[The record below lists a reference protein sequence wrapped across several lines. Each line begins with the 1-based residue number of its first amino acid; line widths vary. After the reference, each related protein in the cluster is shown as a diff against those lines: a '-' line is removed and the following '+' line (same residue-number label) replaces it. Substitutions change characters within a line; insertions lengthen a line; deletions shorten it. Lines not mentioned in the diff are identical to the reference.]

1 MDRFPSDR
9 RPVADISGLN
19 RFLTKMYGLMTF
31 AVLISALTAWLV
43 ANVFANQFTA
53 FLTNN
58 RWGIWLII
66 LLPIFLTFGIIFNA
80 TRSPG
85 VSFVLLIITAVI
97 YGITFAFIAGAY
109 TGADIATAFVSSAGI
124 FLTMA
129 LIGTFS
135 HRAFSRLGSY
145 ATAALVGL
153 IIAMLVNLFLHSPA
167 VNYVLSVIAVIIFTI
182 LTAWDAQR
190 MKSIYTGYGD
200 ELSVNGLQ
208 SWGPYSYT
216 LTLSTSSSACLI
228 FLVRVTNA
236 KRD

>member
-66 LLPIFLTFGIIFNA
+66 FLTFGISFNA

-85 VSFVLLIITAVI
+85 VSFVLLIITAII
-97 YGITFAFIAGAY
+97 YGITFSFMPVPILVLILRPPLFPPRG
-109 TGADIATAFVSSAGI
+109 FSS
-124 FLTMA
+124 
-129 LIGTFS
+129 
-135 HRAFSRLGSY
+135 RW
-145 ATAALVGL
+145 
-153 IIAMLVNLFLHSPA
+153 P
-167 VNYVLSVIAVIIFTI
+167 
-182 LTAWDAQR
+182 
-190 MKSIYTGYGD
+190 
-200 ELSVNGLQ
+200 
-208 SWGPYSYT
+208 
-216 LTLSTSSSACLI
+216 
-228 FLVRVTNA
+228 
-236 KRD
+236 

>member
-66 LLPIFLTFGIIFNA
+66 LFPIFLTFGIIFNA

-85 VSFVLLIITAVI
+85 VNLL
-97 YGITFAFIAGAY
+97 
-109 TGADIATAFVSSAGI
+109 
-124 FLTMA
+124 
-129 LIGTFS
+129 
-135 HRAFSRLGSY
+135 H
-145 ATAALVGL
+145 
-153 IIAMLVNLFLHSPA
+153 
-167 VNYVLSVIAVIIFTI
+167 
-182 LTAWDAQR
+182 
-190 MKSIYTGYGD
+190 K
-200 ELSVNGLQ
+200 
-208 SWGPYSYT
+208 
-216 LTLSTSSSACLI
+216 
-228 FLVRVTNA
+228 
-236 KRD
+236 

>member
-66 LLPIFLTFGIIFNA
+66 FLTFGISFNA

-85 VSFVLLIITAVI
+85 VSFVLLIITAII

-135 HRAFSRLGSY
+135 HRDFSRLGSY
-145 ATAALVGL
+145 VTAALVGL

-200 ELSVNGLQ
+200 ELSVNGLAVLGALQ
-208 SWGPYSYT
+208 LYLDFINLFVS
-216 LTLSTSSSACLI
+216 LLDI
-228 FLVRVTNA
+228 FGSGDER
-236 KRD
+236 

>member
-9 RPVADISGLN
+9 RPVTDISGLN

-66 LLPIFLTFGIIFNA
+66 LLPIFLTFGISFNA

-85 VSFVLLIITAVI
+85 VSFVLLIITAII

-135 HRAFSRLGSY
+135 HRDFSRLGSY

-153 IIAMLVNLFLHSPA
+153 IIATLVNLFLHSPA
-167 VNYVLSVIAVIIFTI
+167 VNYVLSVITVIIFTI

-190 MKSIYTGYGD
+190 TKSIYTGYGD
-200 ELSVNGLQ
+200 ELSVNGLAVLGALQ
-208 SWGPYSYT
+208 LYLNFINLFVS
-216 LTLSTSSSACLI
+216 LLDI
-228 FLVRVTNA
+228 FGSGDER
-236 KRD
+236 